1 MVLGLLPGTLVP
13 WNWVNCGL
21 RASEIDAGDKMMS
34 EESTSFVYSEPP
46 IPSPK

>member
-1 MVLGLLPGTLVP
+1 MGLLPGTRVP

-21 RASEIDAGDKMMS
+21 RASEIDAGDKMMV
-34 EESTSFVYSEPP
+34 EVDTAFLFTEPP